1 MITGFT
7 IKEVSYH
14 GTVVEYHDDRGISK
28 SFNLIPPIDRDG
40 NPLSI
45 EALRREIA
53 RCAPNLDTEYSQIS
67 ENSTKLKFVLNIGE
81 KYTLTQ
87 SEIDNWDIM

>member
-28 SFNLIPPIDRDG
+28 SLNLIPPISKDG
-40 NPLSI
+40 EPMSI
-45 EALRREIA
+45 AALRKEIA

-81 KYTLTQ
+81 KYTLSQ

>member
-28 SFNLIPPIDRDG
+28 SFNLIPPIDKDG

-53 RCAPNLDTEYSQIS
+53 RCAPNLDAEYTEIS
-67 ENSTKLKFVLNIGE
+67 TNAANIKFALNIGE
-81 KYTLTQ
+81 KYTITQ
-87 SEIDNWDIM
+87 HEIDNWDIL

>member
-28 SFNLIPPIDRDG
+28 SLNLIPPISKDG
-40 NPLSI
+40 EPITETS
-45 EALRREIA
+45 LRREIA
-53 RCAPNLDTEYSQIS
+53 RCTPNLDTEYEEIS
-67 ENSTKLKFVLNIGE
+67 KLAKDMRFVLNIGE
-81 KYTLTQ
+81 KYSLSQ
-87 SEIDNWDIM
+87 DEIENWQLI

>member
-7 IKEVSYH
+7 IKDVSYH

-28 SFNLIPPIDRDG
+28 SFNLIPPIDKNG
-40 NPLSI
+40 N
-45 EALRREIA
+45 ALTVEGLKREIA
-53 RCAPNLDTEYSQIS
+53 RCAPNLDSDYEQVIQNV
-67 ENSTKLKFVLNIGE
+67 EKMKFVLNVGE

-87 SEIDNWDIM
+87 YEIDNWDII